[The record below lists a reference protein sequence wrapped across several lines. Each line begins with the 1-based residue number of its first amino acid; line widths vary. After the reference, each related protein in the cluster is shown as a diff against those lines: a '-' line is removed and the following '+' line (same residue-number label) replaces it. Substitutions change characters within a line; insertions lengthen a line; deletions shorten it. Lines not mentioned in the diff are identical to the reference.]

1 MDLYIPY
8 KGRKKLKIAYICH
21 ELSIACMKIAYLSCF
36 YPYRGGI
43 AQFNAHL
50 YEALGEN
57 NEVRAFNFTR
67 QYPGFLFPGQTQYV
81 TPQDKATPI
90 ESTRLL
96 DSANPFT
103 WRRTGRA
110 ILRWKPEMVVFS
122 FWNSYFVPSHAPVA
136 RMLRRHG
143 VKTVTV
149 VHNAI
154 PHEPKFFDKPLARRF
169 FRLNDL
175 LVSMCDA
182 VTDDIRSLC
191 PDARI
196 LQRPHPVY
204 DHFGAKMD
212 KRAAQAALGVD
223 PSLRTLLFFGLIRD
237 YKGLDLL
244 IDAMPLL
251 GSGYQLVVAGESY
264 GSFEKYEKQIAASGC
279 ADRIHV
285 FNRYIDDEEVP
296 RFFSAADLCVLPYK
310 SATQSGITA
319 IALHFDVPMVAT
331 PVGGLAESI
340 ERPGLGLMARE
351 ASAQAIAEAIRRFF
365 DGTPDAFVNN
375 IREVKRTQTWSAFAD
390 AILRLAQKDEA
401 TRRQ

>member
-1 MDLYIPY
+1 M
-8 KGRKKLKIAYICH
+8 R
-21 ELSIACMKIAYLSCF
+21 IAYLSCF

-50 YEALGEN
+50 LEALGEG

-81 TPQDKATPI
+81 TEQDKATPVA
-90 ESTRLL
+90 STRIL

-110 ILRWKPEMVVFS
+110 ILRWKPDMVVFS
-122 FWNSYFVPSHAPVA
+122 YWNSYFVPSHAPVA
-136 RMLRRHG
+136 RMLRRYG

-169 FRLNDL
+169 FRLNDV

-182 VTDDIRSLC
+182 VTADIRSLC

-196 LQRPHPVY
+196 VQRPHPVY
-204 DHFGAKMD
+204 DHFGQKQD
-212 KRAAQAALGVD
+212 KAEAQRQLGLD
-223 PSLRTLLFFGLIRD
+223 PALRTLLFFGLIRD

-244 IDAMPLL
+244 LDAMPLL
-251 GSGYQLVVAGESY
+251 GPGYQLVVAGESY
-264 GSFEKYEKQIAASGC
+264 GSFDKYQAQIDASGC
-279 ADRIHV
+279 AGRIHV
-285 FNRYIDDEEVP
+285 FNRYVDDEQVP
-296 RFFSAADLCVLPYK
+296 GFFSAADVCVLPYR

-319 IALHFDVPMVAT
+319 IALHFEVPVVAT
-331 PVGGLAESI
+331 PVGGLAESV
-340 ERPGLGLMARE
+340 ERPGIGRMTEEISPRGIAAAISDLYAEGLE
-351 ASAQAIAEAIRRFF
+351 
-365 DGTPDAFVNN
+365 TFVEN
-375 IREVKRTQTWSAFAD
+375 IRTVKREMTWPAFAQE
-390 AILRLAQKDEA
+390 ILAAVRNNPADPA
-401 TRRQ
+401 S